1 MRSDTT
7 KSGKPISSTLLQEA
21 RGIVMSSRVAELSEL
36 ILYVLSMPDE
46 ILEANAVKFRP
57 YDKRTL

>member
-1 MRSDTT
+1 MAR
-7 KSGKPISSTLLQEA
+7 KIAGILLNEA

-46 ILEANAVKFRP
+46 VLESNRRKYAKW
-57 YDKRTL
+57 L